1 MESTETADGSI
12 GIRHRRLSV
21 AVWLTRHDAA
31 TGSTAG
37 IGARC
42 WVRRGERVSNGGH
55 TTPAER
61 TAWAAEHTS
70 CGDLPRVATAP
81 PGWVAVGPSAHRAQL
96 LSTSRPPSLHLE
108 QHEWATL
115 ERWAVG
121 HQDPDLDPPMTGPLS
136 SRRALATRAAAL
148 AFAEQLVSGKC
159 LLLFEVTSRCEVAH
173 HKRSLGGSS
182 QIMFNQIMSSQIM
195 QRPSLTLQREALT
208 ALHLPSRE
216 KVYFA

>member
-12 GIRHRRLSV
+12 GERRRLSV

-42 WVRRGERVSNGGH
+42 WVRRGERVSHGGRP
-55 TTPAER
+55 TPAER

-70 CGDLPRVATAP
+70 CGDLPHVATAP
-81 PGWVAVGPSAHRAQL
+81 PGWVAVGPSARRAQL

-148 AFAEQLVSGKC
+148 AFAEQLVAGKC
-159 LLLFEVTSRCEVAH
+159 LLLFEVTSRCEV
-173 HKRSLGGSS
+173 SGSS
-182 QIMFNQIMSSQIM
+182 QIMFTPM
-195 QRPSLTLQREALT
+195 QRPSLTLRREALT